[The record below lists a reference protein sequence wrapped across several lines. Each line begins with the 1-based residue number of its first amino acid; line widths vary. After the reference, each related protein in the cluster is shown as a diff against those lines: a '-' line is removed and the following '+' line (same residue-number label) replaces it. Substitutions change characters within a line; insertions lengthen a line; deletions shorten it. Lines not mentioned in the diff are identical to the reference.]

1 MMAGKRRPP
10 PGDEVVVGFD
20 AEWVNAARA
29 DLPDGDAACNAIV
42 SYQVV
47 VLNTA
52 TGRSCASLRT
62 TSNLSIRHRQSLSG
76 LLSAAL
82 RNAKARGVITDFP
95 WKITLVGHFTRADF
109 TALRDWPQLKTQV
122 DSVRKTLVTT
132 LKPLKVVVSPYKNRA
147 DGRLIKVTLVDTM
160 LLAPA
165 RSSLAR
171 LGATIGMEKIELPPG
186 AIERMD
192 LLLRDDPE
200 LFERYALR
208 DAEVAA
214 HYYMRI
220 RQTLRSKFG
229 VNKCVS
235 TLSAAGVQML
245 HGMLASLGVD
255 EGEFFGFRRGRGR
268 VLRDECATLWPFA
281 ANTYHGGRNEAFWLG
296 PTKPAG
302 LAAAIGDFDLKGAY
316 TTAMTMIRVTVW
328 TANCRE
334 DRLERLAVVEE
345 ALTFARVRFEFP
357 GDTRFPCLPVR
368 ADERG
373 LLFPLQGVS
382 WCTGAELVVAI
393 GMGARI
399 EVEEGFRI
407 EWEENSERPF
417 EEFTKRVN
425 SIRKEA
431 KAKNDELLNQTAKE
445 IGNSLYGKLAQGVEA
460 MRSKHD
466 GGLDGKARGRRAFS
480 SRTGKTETLPPSA
493 VTCPPLAS
501 FVTGLVRAALSEALA
516 RLPPMA
522 TAYSATTD
530 GFLADINIE
539 QVPVDGPV
547 TQAFSAA
554 RVRVDGDPAIWELK
568 HEVDAALIVKTRGA
582 YTTRLHG
589 EAPPVLARAGY
600 RLETRIADAWA
611 ECQEWEQ
618 IYRTRDYET
627 RSLRKVLPSL
637 RDQWLHEVDLVEQL
651 RNVRLNLDADLKRAL
666 HLPHERDGLLCANT
680 RPWRA
685 LEDFTTARD
694 DFEDWRKSK
703 RRVLRTLTDW
713 RDFETWRAQR
723 GARRLIGG
731 TSKSRRPPLVDALL
745 RALARGLIAPTLS
758 QTEIAALIAG
768 ADYPCS
774 VQTVKDAKRRGAVEL
789 EAIDRISPEEIA
801 FAETLK
807 FRRPDLEIERLLT
820 PSARSEFLCT
830 MGIAHNFCAA
840 Q

>member
-1 MMAGKRRPP
+1 
-10 PGDEVVVGFD
+10 
-20 AEWVNAARA
+20 
-29 DLPDGDAACNAIV
+29 
-42 SYQVV
+42 
-47 VLNTA
+47 
-52 TGRSCASLRT
+52 
-62 TSNLSIRHRQSLSG
+62 
-76 LLSAAL
+76 
-82 RNAKARGVITDFP
+82 
-95 WKITLVGHFTRADF
+95 
-109 TALRDWPQLKTQV
+109 
-122 DSVRKTLVTT
+122 
-132 LKPLKVVVSPYKNRA
+132 
-147 DGRLIKVTLVDTM
+147 
-160 LLAPA
+160 
-165 RSSLAR
+165 
-171 LGATIGMEKIELPPG
+171 
-186 AIERMD
+186 
-192 LLLRDDPE
+192 
-200 LFERYALR
+200 
-208 DAEVAA
+208 
-214 HYYMRI
+214 
-220 RQTLRSKFG
+220 
-229 VNKCVS
+229 
-235 TLSAAGVQML
+235 
-245 HGMLASLGVD
+245 
-255 EGEFFGFRRGRGR
+255 
-268 VLRDECATLWPFA
+268 
-281 ANTYHGGRNEAFWLG
+281 
-296 PTKPAG
+296 
-302 LAAAIGDFDLKGAY
+302 
-316 TTAMTMIRVTVW
+316 MTMIRVPAW
-328 TANCRE
+328 TADCRE
-334 DRLERLAVVEE
+334 NRLERLAVVEE
-345 ALTFARVRFEFP
+345 AMTFARVRFEFP

-373 LLFPLQGVS
+373 LLYPLQGVS

-399 EVEEGFRI
+399 EVEEGYRI
-407 EWEENSERPF
+407 EWEKNSERPF

-460 MRSKHD
+460 MRSMHD
-466 GGLDGKARGRRAFS
+466 GGLDVKARGRRAFS
-480 SRTGKTETLPPSA
+480 SRTGKTETLPPSP

-501 FVTGLVRAALSEALA
+501 FVTGLVRAAFSEALA

-530 GFLADINIE
+530 GFLADINIA

-547 TQAFSAA
+547 AQAFSAA

-703 RRVLRTLTDW
+703 RRVLRRLTDW

-758 QTEIAALIAG
+758 QAEIAALIAG

-789 EAIDRISPEEIA
+789 EAIERISPEEIA

-807 FRRPDLEIERLLT
+807 IRRPDLEIERLLT
-820 PSARSEFLCT
+820 PSAHSEFLCT
-830 MGIAHNFCAA
+830 MGTAHNLCAA